1 MWIALPKITA
11 YLNRIAAFKFLE
23 TVSSRHL
30 PFQSQKWEHQY
41 NEWNVF
47 KINNKDTTTTL
58 MMPFI
63 TEIVN
68 GKLHFFVQWK
78 FTNQLYLQLIY
89 EENQSRSSRPEVFC
103 KKGVLR
109 KFAKFT
115 GEHLC
120 QGFFFNK
127 VAGLTSATLL
137 KSRLW
142 LRCFPVNYTKLLRT
156 PFLQN
161 TSGSCFC

>member
-47 KINNKDTTTTL
+47 KINNKDTTATL

-89 EENQSRSSRPEVFC
+89 EEN
-103 KKGVLR
+103 
-109 KFAKFT
+109 
-115 GEHLC
+115 
-120 QGFFFNK
+120 
-127 VAGLTSATLL
+127 
-137 KSRLW
+137 
-142 LRCFPVNYTKLLRT
+142 
-156 PFLQN
+156 
-161 TSGSCFC
+161 